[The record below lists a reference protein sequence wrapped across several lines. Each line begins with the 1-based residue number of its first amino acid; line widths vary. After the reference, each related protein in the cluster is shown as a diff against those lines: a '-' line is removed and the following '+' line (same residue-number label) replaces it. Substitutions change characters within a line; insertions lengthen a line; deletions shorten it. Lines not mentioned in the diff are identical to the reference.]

1 MRTFLS
7 LLGFALGVNIV
18 FTTITYVFFY
28 GKLKGAR
35 NILDY
40 FHYSVGSLTTSEVA
54 GMIPDTTALRV
65 WTSLYV
71 LTAWVFIVWVAVNH
85 VSNLKVGGFG

>member
-7 LLGFALGVNIV
+7 LLAFALGVSIV
-18 FTTITYVFFY
+18 FTMVTYVFFY
-28 GKLKGAR
+28 GQLRGAR

-40 FHYSVGSLTTSEVA
+40 FHYAVGSLTTSEVA
-54 GMIPDTTALRV
+54 GMIPETIGLRL

-71 LTAWVFIVWVAVNH
+71 LISWVFIVWAAVNH
-85 VSNLKVGGFG
+85 ITNLKIGGFG